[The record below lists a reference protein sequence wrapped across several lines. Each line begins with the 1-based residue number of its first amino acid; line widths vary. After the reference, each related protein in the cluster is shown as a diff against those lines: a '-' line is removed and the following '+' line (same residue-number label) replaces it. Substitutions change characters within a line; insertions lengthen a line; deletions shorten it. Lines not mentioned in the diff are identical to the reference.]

1 MVVQYLQTLQKDKNF
16 SADVLLVNCGLH
28 DIKSDKIT
36 GKKAIELAEYKT
48 NLMKIRNLAR
58 TMKMKL
64 IWINSTP
71 VNDDIHNSKNVGF
84 FRDSKDV
91 EDYNQAAKLYFEKV
105 NVPIIDLNS
114 FSRTFPSEAFSD
126 HVHYRHEYVQ
136 LQAAFIAGFLT
147 NR

>member
-84 FRDSKDV
+84 LS
-91 EDYNQAAKLYFEKV
+91 L
-105 NVPIIDLNS
+105 IHI
-114 FSRTFPSEAFSD
+114 
-126 HVHYRHEYVQ
+126 
-136 LQAAFIAGFLT
+136 
-147 NR
+147 